1 MDQALNDSARGAT
14 APEPSPVG
22 MPPEDRQPMPAQAL
36 VHFSEADCRRPA
48 RPWREHSPWMRR
60 PLVLGGAA
68 LLAALAIN
76 QMRLVLAVGG
86 FSPLKVVV
94 LCLFA
99 VNVTWIS
106 LPFVTSL
113 VGLLRAAGRRLQA
126 ASPATRLSSRTAVLM
141 PVHNES
147 TARVGA
153 ALDAM
158 AHDLVAQGEG
168 RAFDIFL
175 LSDTTRGD
183 LALAEQQ
190 VVGTLRQRLGD
201 AIRIH
206 YRRRVNNRAHKSGN
220 IRDFCERW
228 GRAYD
233 HLLVVD
239 ADSLMDGATMVSLAR
254 RMEAEPDAGL
264 IQTIPRL
271 RGGTTIMAR
280 LQQFAGGIYGPLLG
294 SGLAWWAAGES
305 TFWGHNAI
313 LRTQAFLTSAG
324 LPELPG
330 RPPFG
335 GPILSH
341 DFVEAALMRRGGW
354 SVSIADDLGG
364 SYEESPPS
372 IIDLAI
378 RDRRWCQ
385 GNLQHLRLLTARGL
399 HWVSRLHLVLGV
411 FSYLSSPLWLL
422 FVLAALGLGVQ
433 YEFARHQYFSSFSTL
448 FPVWPRIDP
457 QRAVELLGITL
468 GILLGPKVFGML
480 AALLSP
486 ARSRAC
492 GGRPRL
498 LLGFVFEVVVSAL
511 MAPIQML
518 IHCGLVA
525 DVLRGRS
532 SGWQPQRREDESLPW
547 SQVLYRHRWHLVV
560 GILLSLA
567 ASFISWGMLAWLAP
581 AVIGM
586 ILAAPLSMLTGSA
599 AVGRWVQR
607 AGLLRTPEETA
618 PPAIAVAADA
628 AMPAYREALARTP
641 SLVEVVRDRGLLE
654 RQLSFADR
662 LPPPSVRDLD
672 LVEATAE
679 KKIRM
684 SRALHEAIDGLSP
697 QEQARVV
704 GLPTLL
710 ELIAGLPK
718 E

>member
-1 MDQALNDSARGAT
+1 MDPALSDSSGVPV
-14 APEPSPVG
+14 PEPTAVG

-36 VHFSEADCRRPA
+36 VRFAVADRRRPV
-48 RPWREHSPWMRR
+48 RPWRERSPWMRR
-60 PLVLGGAA
+60 PLVLGGTA

-86 FSPLKVVV
+86 LSTMKLVV

-113 VGLLRAAGRRLQA
+113 VGLLRLAGRRRRVP
-126 ASPATRLSSRTAVLM
+126 SPAGRLASRTAVLM
-141 PVHNES
+141 PIHNES

-190 VVGTLRQRLGD
+190 VVWTLRQRLGD
-201 AIRIH
+201 GIRIH

-228 GRAYD
+228 GRTYD

-254 RMEAEPDAGL
+254 RMEADPDAGL
-264 IQTIPRL
+264 IQTLPRL

-280 LQQFAGGIYGPLLG
+280 VQQFAGGIYGPLLG

-330 RPPFG
+330 EPPFG

-341 DFVEAALMRRGGW
+341 DFVEAALMRRAGW
-354 SVSIADDLGG
+354 SVAIADDLGG
-364 SYEESPPS
+364 SYEESPAS

-433 YEFARHQYFSSFSTL
+433 YEFAHQQYFSSLSTL

-457 QRAVELLGITL
+457 QRAIELLGITL
-468 GILLGPKVFGML
+468 GILLGPKVFGLLL
-480 AALLSP
+480 AGLSP

-498 LLGFVFEVVVSAL
+498 VLGFVFEVLVSAL

-525 DVLRGRS
+525 DVLRGKS
-532 SGWQPQRREDESLPW
+532 SGWQPQRREDQSLPW
-547 SQVLYRHRWHLVV
+547 SQVLYRHRWHVVV
-560 GILLSLA
+560 GLLLSLA
-567 ASFISWGMLAWLAP
+567 ATFISWSMLAWVAP

-599 AVGRWVQR
+599 AVGRLLQR
-607 AGLLRTPEETA
+607 LGLLRTAEETT

-628 AMPAYREALARTP
+628 AMPAYREALTRTP
-641 SLVEVVRDRGLLE
+641 SLVEVVKDRGLLE

-672 LVEATAE
+672 PVEATAE

>member
-1 MDQALNDSARGAT
+1 VDQALSDPGGAP
-14 APEPSPVG
+14 APPPTTVG
-22 MPPEDRQPMPAQAL
+22 MPPEDRQPMPAQVLA
-36 VHFSEADCRRPA
+36 HFAVADRRRPA
-48 RPWREHSPWMRR
+48 RPWRERSPWMRR

-68 LLAALAIN
+68 LLAVLAIN

-86 FSPLKVVV
+86 FSTMKVVV

-113 VGLLRAAGRRLQA
+113 VGLLRLAGRRRQVRLP
-126 ASPATRLSSRTAVLM
+126 ASRLSTRTAVLM

-201 AIRIH
+201 GIRIH
-206 YRRRVNNRAHKSGN
+206 YRRRVKNTAHKSGN

-228 GRAYD
+228 GRSYD

-254 RMEAEPDAGL
+254 RMEADPDAGL
-264 IQTIPRL
+264 IQTLPRL
-271 RGGTTIMAR
+271 RGGTTITAR
-280 LQQFAGGIYGPLLG
+280 VQQFAGSVYGPLLG
-294 SGLAWWAAGES
+294 SGLSWWAAGES

-330 RPPFG
+330 EPPFG

-341 DFVEAALMRRGGW
+341 DFVEAALMRRAGW

-364 SYEESPPS
+364 SYEESPSS

-433 YEFARHQYFSSFSTL
+433 YEFARQHYFSSFATL

-468 GILLGPKVFGML
+468 GILLGPKVFGLL
-480 AALLSP
+480 AILLSP
-486 ARSRAC
+486 ARARAC
-492 GGRPRL
+492 GGRVRL
-498 LLGFVFEVVVSAL
+498 ALGFVVEVVESAL
-511 MAPIQML
+511 VAPIQML

-525 DVLRGRS
+525 DVLRGYS

-547 SQVLYRHRWHLVV
+547 SQVLYRHRWHVVV
-560 GILLSLA
+560 GLILSLA
-567 ASFISWGMLAWLAP
+567 ASFISWGMLAWVAP

-607 AGLLRTPEETA
+607 AGLLRTPEETS
-618 PPAIAVAADA
+618 PPAIAAAADA
-628 AMPAYREALARTP
+628 AMPAYREALTRTP

-662 LPPPSVRDLD
+662 IPPPSVRELD
-672 LVEATAE
+672 LVEASAE

-684 SRALHEAIDGLSP
+684 SRAQHEAIDGLSQ

-704 GLPTLL
+704 GLPTLM